1 MCPENA
7 SLRIYISKY
16 LFDELVCSLNHGKS
30 VIIHILTI
38 SYIGVSHMFGIN
50 EVDVDTLQSYIDEGK
65 KFRLIDVRGIAE
77 MAQGMIPNAEK
88 LPLHTLPARL
98 QDIDT
103 DEMTILYCRSG
114 ARSAQGVGFMAQ
126 QGFENVYNLRGGIIA
141 WAQKGM
147 PLMAQA

>member
-1 MCPENA
+1 
-7 SLRIYISKY
+7 
-16 LFDELVCSLNHGKS
+16 
-30 VIIHILTI
+30 
-38 SYIGVSHMFGIN
+38 MFGIN
-50 EVDVDTLQSYIDEGK
+50 EVDVDTLQAYIEEGK
-65 KFRLIDVRGIAE
+65 KIRLIDVRGIAE

-103 DEMTILYCRSG
+103 EEMTVLYCRSG

-147 PLMAQA
+147 PLMA

>member
-1 MCPENA
+1 
-7 SLRIYISKY
+7 
-16 LFDELVCSLNHGKS
+16 
-30 VIIHILTI
+30 
-38 SYIGVSHMFGIN
+38 MFGIN

-65 KFRLIDVRGIAE
+65 KIRLIDVRGIAE

-98 QDIDT
+98 QDIDA

-147 PLMAQA
+147 PLMA